1 MYQTIYSK
9 IIGDWGY
16 QGKTD
21 NNTFYG
27 EDQLKVAR
35 NLEKYANLHDTKFII
50 NVGDS
55 FYKSNKDDYQGVESV
70 EDEKWNTTWLNIYK
84 DKLSEIPWY
93 SVAGNHDWYND
104 INAQIEYSLTKNS
117 RFFLPSLFYARLTTF
132 GQKKTEIAWIHID
145 TNLFF
150 YEYKNINENVQFAKN
165 FQYFGWDV
173 NKENKI
179 EEKLRWIEEKLIE
192 FQDVKWIFIAGH
204 HPLIGDC
211 SETYYMPE
219 LLSLLQKYRV
229 TAYLSGHAHV
239 LELKLPD
246 SNSSN
251 KLARF
256 ISGAASRTSS
266 GCPGEK
272 DWGMPEGTFGFLHFT
287 IKDDDDY
294 LNFQFVDST
303 TVNDKVVYENK
314 LKSIPIWYPK

>member
-1 MYQTIYSK
+1 
-9 IIGDWGY
+9 
-16 QGKTD
+16 
-21 NNTFYG
+21 
-27 EDQLKVAR
+27 
-35 NLEKYANLHDTKFII
+35 
-50 NVGDS
+50 
-55 FYKSNKDDYQGVESV
+55 VESV

-84 DKLSEIPWY
+84 DKLSKIPWY
-93 SVAGNHDWYND
+93 SVAGNHDC
-104 INAQIEYSLTKNS
+104 LTKNS

-150 YEYKNINENVQFAKN
+150 YKYKNINENVQFAKN

-173 NKENKI
+173 NEENKI

-192 FQDVKWIFIAGH
+192 FQDVKWIFVAGH

-229 TAYLSGHAHV
+229 IAYLSGHAHV

-256 ISGAASRTSS
+256 ISGAASRT
-266 GCPGEK
+266 
-272 DWGMPEGTFGFLHFT
+272 
-287 IKDDDDY
+287 
-294 LNFQFVDST
+294 
-303 TVNDKVVYENK
+303 
-314 LKSIPIWYPK
+314 